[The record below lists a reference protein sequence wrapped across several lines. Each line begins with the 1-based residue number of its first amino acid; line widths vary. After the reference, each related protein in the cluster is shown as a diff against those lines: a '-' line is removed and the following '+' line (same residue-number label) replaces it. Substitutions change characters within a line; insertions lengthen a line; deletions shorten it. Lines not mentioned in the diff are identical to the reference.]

1 MKKLNKLNRSGKI
14 KNFFTYIGL
23 IVIVIIVDLPFF
35 QMVSVSFK
43 TRAEAL
49 GSVKFFPEHISL
61 TNIVTVWSRTD
72 FPVNILNSTIV
83 TICTTILC
91 VMVAIIAGY
100 ALSRFR
106 GKVFSFYQV
115 LLLMLQLF
123 PSILLLIPLFVIFTG
138 LRLTDTLAS
147 LILAYTTMNLSFSI
161 WMVKGFM
168 DSIPFDLEEAA
179 MIDGCTQFG
188 AFLRIIVPI
197 SMPGISTVG
206 IFTFINSWGEYTLA
220 SILLRSDGNFTL
232 TLGLQKFVQ
241 QFTADWPSLMTAST
255 IATLP
260 TILFLVFAQKYL
272 IRGMSAGAVKG

>member
-1 MKKLNKLNRSGKI
+1 MTYHIKGKL
-14 KNFFTYIGL
+14 KNFFTYAAL
-23 IVIVIIVDLPFF
+23 IFIVVVVDFPFF

-49 GSVKFFPEHISL
+49 GSSKFFPEKINFD
-61 TNIVTVWSRTD
+61 NIINVWSRTD
-72 FPVNILNSTIV
+72 FPRNILNSVIV
-83 TICTTILC
+83 TICTTLLC
-91 VMVAIIAGY
+91 VIVAIVAGY
-100 ALSRFR
+100 ALSRFKGR
-106 GKVFSFYQV
+106 VFSFYQV

-123 PSILLLIPLFVIFTG
+123 PAILLLIPLFVIFTSLG
-138 LRLTDTLAS
+138 LVDKLGAC
-147 LILAYTTMNLSFSI
+147 IIAYTTMNLSFSI
-161 WMVKGFM
+161 WMVKGYM
-168 DSIPFDLEEAA
+168 DSLPFDLEEAA

-188 AFLRIIVPI
+188 AFLRVIVPI

-220 SILLRSDGNFTL
+220 SILLRSDSNYTL
-232 TLGLQKFVQ
+232 TLGLQKFVL

>member
-1 MKKLNKLNRSGKI
+1 MKLFTRKKTLNLL
-14 KNFFTYIGL
+14 TYAAL
-23 IVIVIIVDLPFF
+23 ILIVIIVDFPFL
-35 QMVSVSFK
+35 QMLSVSFK
-43 TRAEAL
+43 TRQEAL
-49 GSVKFFPEHISL
+49 GSTDFFPHNPTFE
-61 TNIVTVWSRTD
+61 NIVNVWTRTD
-72 FPVNILNSTIV
+72 FPRNIYNSLIV
-83 TICTTILC
+83 TVSATALC
-91 VMVAIIAGY
+91 IIVATIAGY

-106 GKVFSFYQV
+106 GKIFSLYQV

-123 PSILLLIPLFVIFTG
+123 PTILLLIPLFVIFTRMG
-138 LRLTDTLAS
+138 LSDTRTGLT
-147 LILAYTTMNLSFSI
+147 LAYTTTNLAFSI

-179 MIDGCTQFG
+179 MIDGCNQFQ
-188 AFLRIIVPI
+188 AFLRVIVPI

-220 SILLRSDGNFTL
+220 SILIRSDTK
-232 TLGLQKFVQ
+232 TTMVLGLQKFVM

-255 IATLP
+255 IATVP

>member
-1 MKKLNKLNRSGKI
+1 MKKLSKFNRRETI
-14 KNFFTYIGL
+14 KNLFTYCTLIL
-23 IVIVIIVDLPFF
+23 IVLVVDLPFF

-43 TRAEAL
+43 MRAEAL

-61 TNIVTVWSRTD
+61 TNIISVWSHTD
-72 FPVNILNSTIV
+72 FPINIFNSMIV
-83 TICTTILC
+83 TICSTILC

-106 GKVFSFYQV
+106 GKVFSFYQI

-123 PSILLLIPLFVIFTG
+123 PSILLLIPLFVIFTS
-138 LRLTDTLAS
+138 LRLVDTLGS

-188 AFLRIIVPI
+188 AFLRVIVPI

-220 SILLRSDGNFTL
+220 SILLRSDENFTL